1 VERGKK
7 ILRFAAP
14 AFLLLLLTL
23 AAHMLMRPQKR
34 PVRIGVDSPSPALGV
49 EIFKN
54 FDSAVEIVPLAQA
67 AGLATGELDYFL
79 TAEESL
85 SSKGQTAGHVVA
97 AVGVNFF
104 HPRQDISLDELT
116 TLLSDSPEQVL
127 ISDELALAC
136 FPWGDRGKFLPT
148 EKVVAAVGNESVL
161 GIVPVHKRRPCL
173 KVLPVDGIDPRGE
186 EVLASRYPLM
196 ARLQIYR
203 RPPTFRERLQ
213 KIPGKE
219 QDLLAAYLLSEAN
232 PWRNPLRPQS
242 RFAAVGDVMLDRD
255 VKKAALAHNWQWI
268 FAETAPLLRSMDL
281 AFCNLEC
288 PIGSKGKFINMFQ
301 APPEAVE
308 GLVYAGFDVVSLANN
323 HILDYHHEG
332 MLETMEILTEN
343 NIAGVGAGSNLEAA
357 RQPVILE
364 VQGIRI
370 GFVSYTEMWFVHA
383 REPISWQATSDEPGV
398 VPALPEY
405 IWEDISALR
414 DEADI
419 VIASFHWGKEYASQP
434 AAEQKALARLA
445 VDAGTDLVLGHH
457 PHVLQGIEFYKHGVI
472 AYSLGNFVFDQRLPG
487 TQESMVL
494 EATLS
499 KQGVLDINLHPA
511 SIQNMRPVILEG
523 RSKNYLLNRIAE
535 LSLAIE

>member
-1 VERGKK
+1 
-7 ILRFAAP
+7 
-14 AFLLLLLTL
+14 
-23 AAHMLMRPQKR
+23 
-34 PVRIGVDSPSPALGV
+34 
-49 EIFKN
+49 
-54 FDSAVEIVPLAQA
+54 
-67 AGLATGELDYFL
+67 
-79 TAEESL
+79 
-85 SSKGQTAGHVVA
+85 
-97 AVGVNFF
+97 
-104 HPRQDISLDELT
+104 
-116 TLLSDSPEQVL
+116 
-127 ISDELALAC
+127 
-136 FPWGDRGKFLPT
+136 
-148 EKVVAAVGNESVL
+148 
-161 GIVPVHKRRPCL
+161 
-173 KVLPVDGIDPRGE
+173 
-186 EVLASRYPLM
+186 
-196 ARLQIYR
+196 
-203 RPPTFRERLQ
+203 
-213 KIPGKE
+213 
-219 QDLLAAYLLSEAN
+219 
-232 PWRNPLRPQS
+232 
-242 RFAAVGDVMLDRD
+242 
-255 VKKAALAHNWQWI
+255 
-268 FAETAPLLRSMDL
+268 
-281 AFCNLEC
+281 
-288 PIGSKGKFINMFQ
+288 
-301 APPEAVE
+301 
-308 GLVYAGFDVVSLANN
+308 
-323 HILDYHHEG
+323 

-445 VDAGTDLVLGHH
+445 VDAGADLVLGHH